1 MRNFKNLLVA
11 SFAIIALTVA
21 CNDDFLTK
29 EPQAAL
35 AGASIANEG
44 GVEGKLLAAYNTLS
58 AAGMDG
64 GGTWYYSTWHGFLD
78 LFHLMMH

>member
-35 AGASIANEG
+35 AGAAIEMR
-44 GVEGKLLAAYNTLS
+44 VV
-58 AAGMDG
+58 
-64 GGTWYYSTWHGFLD
+64 
-78 LFHLMMH
+78 